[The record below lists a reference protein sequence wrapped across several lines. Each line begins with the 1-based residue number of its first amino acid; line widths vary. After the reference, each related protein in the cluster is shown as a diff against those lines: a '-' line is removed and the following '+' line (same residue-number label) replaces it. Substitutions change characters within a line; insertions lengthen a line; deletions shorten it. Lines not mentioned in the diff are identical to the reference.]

1 MQVQPYLFFDG
12 RCEEAVR
19 FYERALGAQVLML
32 MRNRDAPGLEA
43 PAPGTEHQVNHAAF
57 RLGDSVLMAADDAHV
72 GPMPFRGFSLSI
84 RAADEAEAQRVFAAL
99 ADGGVVTLALGPTF
113 WSPAYGMVTDRF
125 GISWMVSVPAED
137 GAG

>member
-32 MRNRDAPGLEA
+32 TRNRDTPGIEA
-43 PAPGTEHQVNHAAF
+43 PAPGTEHHVNHAAF
-57 RLGDSVLMAADDAHV
+57 RLGDSVIMAADDPHL

-84 RAADEAEAQRVFAAL
+84 RAGHATEAGQVFAAL
-99 ADGGVVTLALGPTF
+99 ADGGVVTRPLGPTF
-113 WSPAYGMVTDRF
+113 WSPCYGMVTDRF
-125 GISWMVSVPAED
+125 GIRWMVSVPEA
-137 GAG
+137 AA